1 MKSSCLRFT
10 SFAISIFLLFTMVAY
25 AGNGKIAGTVKDAV
39 NKNAMPGANV
49 TISGTTLGASA
60 DVEGRY
66 YILNVPPGE
75 YDVTASA
82 VGYAR
87 VVVRGVR
94 VNSDKTTTVDFE
106 LREAAVGLEEV
117 VISAESPLVDK
128 TRIASKTTLSND
140 EVTNLPVATVFDVI
154 NTAAS
159 SYNGFVRG
167 GRYVE
172 TKTLIDGVDVTD
184 SYARVD
190 AESRGTEGVINT
202 YIGVVRQ
209 YDRNNVSAGIGMDA
223 VEEAS
228 LNTGAVGA
236 EYTSATAG
244 LINLRL
250 KEGHGPWTGHVFVR
264 SSPGGLAHAGPAVYL
279 DQNKYFAEKA
289 VAPAAQ
295 APKYAWSAAK
305 LSKDLY
311 DYDPSSP
318 GSMKPTTDGELT
330 LSGGLTDDLG
340 LFFNG
345 RLYNSYG
352 SFPGEFN
359 READLSLKATYQI
372 TPSIKTTV
380 LGLVRDR
387 GLLFGWKNQSFN
399 DAYRYFLEGVPRN
412 AGTAITGSIKW
423 THLLS
428 PSTFYEIQLSDVYTH
443 NELGYVDGNGDGICS
458 YGESGD
464 FLTFSTAADLS
475 KYLDGSNF
483 FSSGPKNGPS
493 LTVFGQPQY
502 QLAAPGIYYENTKL
516 SNYTARG
523 DITSQITYNHQL
535 KAGVLFQTHNIDEL
549 QVSSP
554 VGVVQESYQVKP
566 FELGFYAQ
574 DRMEYAGLILNAG
587 ARFDGLAYNEPDFAS
602 YFYPAQKDPS
612 PPYGISRAIALRGTK
627 PSIKWYFTPK
637 IGVSH
642 PIENIGAVY
651 FSFSRQMTP
660 PPLANVFAAYNIY
673 GTSPILP
680 AVSAI
685 NQDPFVST
693 NYELGGQWVF
703 LKDFSLDVNAYFRN
717 IENYGIDAATVV
729 WRSPAGVPNLYALFF
744 SGGYADAR
752 GVELTL
758 TKRPAKL
765 FDFLDVYGRVSY
777 AYSYV
782 KATSGPVGTAVN
794 AADQTGFSTAAG
806 DSVKYGGQFPFS
818 SYQYYARIEQ
828 NVTGVNSTLTG
839 GYDRAHRITTSLF
852 FKFDYD
858 ILVSALGK
866 FASGFYYS
874 KLFADPRSRELGTS
888 PWTKQVDVRI
898 EKGFMV
904 GKTRLA
910 AFVDV
915 KNVFNSQNILTYFT
929 ATDQSGQQL
938 WEQKGDP
945 TGPDK
950 RLTTLDGS
958 PIYDIAREIFLGV
971 TVDF

>member
-1 MKSSCLRFT
+1 
-10 SFAISIFLLFTMVAY
+10 MVVY
-25 AGNGKIAGTVKDAV
+25 AGNGKIAGTVKDAA
-39 NKNAMPGANV
+39 NKNPMPGANV
-49 TISGTTLGASA
+49 TIAGTTLGASA
-60 DVEGRY
+60 DIDGRY
-66 YILNVPPGE
+66 YILDVPPGE

-87 VVVRGVR
+87 VVVKGVR
-94 VNSDKTTTVDFE
+94 VNSDKTTTQDFE

-117 VISAESPLVDK
+117 VISAEAPLVDK
-128 TRIASKTTLSND
+128 TRVASKTTLSSD
-140 EVTNLPVATVFDVI
+140 EVTNLPVTTVFDAI
-154 NTAAS
+154 NTAVGD
-159 SYNGFVRG
+159 YNGFVRG

-172 TKTLIDGVDVTD
+172 TKTLIDGVDVSD
-184 SYARVD
+184 SYSAVD

-209 YDRNNVSAGIGMDA
+209 YDRNNVSAGLGMDA

-228 LNTGAVGA
+228 LSTGATGA

-250 KEGHGPWTGHVFVR
+250 KEGHGPWTVHLFAR
-264 SSPGGLAHAGPAVYL
+264 SSPGGLENAGPAVYL
-279 DQNKYFAEKA
+279 DQSKYFAEKA
-289 VAPAAQ
+289 VASAAQ
-295 APKYAWSAAK
+295 APKYSWTAGKANDVYNYDA
-305 LSKDLY
+305 SK
-311 DYDPSSP
+311 P
-318 GSMKPTTDGELT
+318 GSTKPTTDGEVS

-340 LFFNG
+340 LFFDG

-352 SFPGEFN
+352 SLPGEFN
-359 READLSLKATYQI
+359 READLTLKATYQVD
-372 TPSIKTTV
+372 PSIKLTA

-412 AGTAITGSIKW
+412 NGTAITASLKW

-428 PSTFYEIQLSDVYTH
+428 PSTFYEVQLSDVYTH
-443 NELGYVDGNGDGICS
+443 NEMGYVDGNGDGICS
-458 YGESGD
+458 FGESGD
-464 FLTFSTAADLS
+464 FLTFSTSADLS
-475 KYLDGSNF
+475 KYLDGTNF

-516 SNYTARG
+516 SNYAARA
-523 DITSQITYNHQL
+523 DITSQVTYNHQL
-535 KAGVLFQTHNIDEL
+535 KAGVQFQLHDINEL
-549 QVSSP
+549 QISSP
-554 VGVVQESYQVKP
+554 VGVVQESYEVKP

-574 DRMEYAGLILNAG
+574 DRIEYAGLILNAG
-587 ARFDGLAYNEPDFAS
+587 ARFDGLAYNEPDFAN
-602 YFYPAQKDPS
+602 YFYPAQKDPN
-612 PPYGISRAIALRGTK
+612 PPYGIARAIALR
-627 PSIKWYFTPK
+627 SSSNINMKWYFTPK

-642 PIENIGAVY
+642 PIENVGSVY

-660 PPLANVFAAYNIY
+660 QPLANVFAAYNLY

-680 AVSAI
+680 GVSAVDQ
-685 NQDPFVST
+685 NPFLST

-703 LKDFSLDVNAYFRN
+703 LNNFSLDVNAYFRN

-729 WRSPAGVPNLYALFF
+729 WRSPAGVPNLYSLFF

-752 GVELTL
+752 GVEVTL

-765 FDFLDVYGRVSY
+765 FDFLDVYGKVSY

-782 KATSGPVGTAVN
+782 KATSGPIGTTVN
-794 AADQTGFSTAAG
+794 PADQTSFSTTAG
-806 DSVKYGGQFPFS
+806 DSLKYGGQFPFS

-839 GYDRAHRITTSLF
+839 GYDRAHRVTASLF

-866 FASGFYYS
+866 FASGFYYT

-888 PWTKQVDVRI
+888 PWTKQVDVRV

-904 GKTRLA
+904 GTTRLA

-929 ATDQSGQQL
+929 AADNSGQQV
-938 WEQKGDP
+938 WELKGDP

-958 PIYDIAREIFLGV
+958 PIYDIAREVFLGV

>member
-1 MKSSCLRFT
+1 MKTFSFRFVSSAVPL
-10 SFAISIFLLFTMVAY
+10 FLLCALVVY
-25 AGNGKIAGTVKDAV
+25 AGNGKIAGTVKDAT
-39 NKNAMPGANV
+39 NQNPIPGANV
-49 TISGTTLGASA
+49 TLQGTTLGASA
-60 DVEGRY
+60 DAEGRY
-66 YILNVPPGE
+66 FILNVAPGT
-75 YDVTASA
+75 YDVVAST

-87 VVVRGVR
+87 SVIRGIA
-94 VNSDKTTTVDFE
+94 VNSDRTTTVDFE

-117 VISAESPLVDK
+117 VVAAEAPLVDR
-128 TRIASKTTLSND
+128 TRTATKTTLSRD
-140 EVTNLPVATVFDVI
+140 EVNSLPVTTVFDVI

-184 SYARVD
+184 SYSAIDADARGIENVN
-190 AESRGTEGVINT
+190 VV

-209 YDRNNVSAGIGMDA
+209 YDRNNVSAGLSMNSI
-223 VEEAS
+223 EEAS

-244 LINLRL
+244 LINFTL
-250 KEGHGPWTGHVFVR
+250 KEGRGPLTGHVFVR
-264 SSPGGLAHAGPAVYL
+264 TSPGGLQHAGPAVYL
-279 DQNKYFAEKA
+279 DQGKYFTERDNATATAK
-289 VAPAAQ
+289 PR
-295 APKYAWSAAK
+295 YTWTTAK
-305 LSKDLY
+305 LEKDVY
-311 DYDPSSP
+311 DYDPSNP
-318 GSMKPTTDGELT
+318 GSMKPTSDAEIS
-330 LSGGLTDDLG
+330 LSGGLTQDLG
-340 LFFNG
+340 LFFSG

-352 SFPGEFN
+352 TFPGEFN

-387 GLLFGWKNQSFN
+387 GKLFGWKNRSFN
-399 DAYRYFLEGVPRN
+399 DAYRYLLEGVPMN
-412 AGTAITGSIKW
+412 DGTAITGTVKW

-428 PSTFYEIQLSDVYTH
+428 ASTFYEIQLSDVYT
-443 NELGYVDGNGDGICS
+443 NNRLGYVDGNGDLKIG
-458 YGESGD
+458 YNESGD
-464 FLTFSTAADLS
+464 FLTFETKGELD

-483 FSSGPKNGPS
+483 FSSGPKNGPG
-493 LTVFGQPQY
+493 LTGFGSPAY
-502 QLAAPGIYYENTKL
+502 QLSGPGIYYENTKL
-516 SNYTARG
+516 STYTARG
-523 DITSQITYNHQL
+523 DVTSQVTYNHQL
-535 KAGVLFQTHNIDEL
+535 KVGGQFRLHKIDEFR
-549 QVSSP
+549 VSSP
-554 VGVVQESYQVKP
+554 VGVVQENYQVKP
-566 FELGFYAQ
+566 YELGFYAQ

-587 ARFDGLAYNEPDFAS
+587 LRFDGLAYNEPDFVN
-602 YFYPAQKDPS
+602 YFSPGQKDPN
-612 PPYGISRAIALRGTK
+612 PPYGIARPIALRGAK

-660 PPLANVFAAYNIY
+660 QPLANVFAAYNLY

-680 AVSAI
+680 GVAAI
-685 NQDPFVST
+685 NQNPFIST

-717 IENYGIDAATVV
+717 IENYGLDGAQMV
-729 WRSPAGVPNLYALFF
+729 WRSPAGIPNLYSLQF
-744 SGGYADAR
+744 SGGFADAR
-752 GVELTL
+752 GVELTI

-765 FDFLDVYGRVSY
+765 FDFLDIYGRASY

-782 KATSGPVGTAVN
+782 KATSGPLGTAIN
-794 AADQTGFSTAAG
+794 AADQTAFATASG
-806 DSVKYGGQFPFS
+806 DSVKYGGQFPFND
-818 SYQYYARIEQ
+818 YQYYARIQQ

-839 GYDRAHRITTSLF
+839 GYDRAHRITTALF

-858 ILVSALGK
+858 VLLSVLGK
-866 FASGFYYS
+866 FASGFRYT
-874 KLFADPRSRELGTS
+874 LQFGDPRSRELGSS
-888 PWTKQVDVRI
+888 PWTKQIDARI

-904 GKTRLA
+904 GSTRLS

-915 KNVFNSQNILTYFT
+915 KNVFNSDNIVTYF
-929 ATDQSGQQL
+929 ASPDGRGQQL
-938 WEQKGDP
+938 WEKQGDP

-958 PIYDIAREIFLGV
+958 PIYDIARQIFLGLSV
-971 TVDF
+971 NF